1 MGQEAHEKKTEK
13 EKKDEE
19 VISLPMARPP
29 HLTVHL
35 LAEWAARPVAMRPT
49 ATS

>member
-29 HLTVHL
+29 HL
-35 LAEWAARPVAMRPT
+35 LAEWAARCHETDCNFVGG
-49 ATS
+49 